1 MKWLVTLCCLLSIYT
16 FSIAQN
22 KIEDIKPLPIK
33 VKIAGEN
40 MQKVYLMD
48 IDKTSLTFFTNK
60 KQFKQNVLTDCSAC
74 QTVALDN
81 LDKLIVLGSKQHAGK
96 IAGGML
102 ALLITGIAAANPR
115 GDGLDAAA
123 TAGIYGTFYGG
134 GALALG
140 TAIDFLVN
148 NNQSKEVLNRHK
160 TQLVNKKKMNIAMVT
175 FFMDNSPLAQ
185 FERIQQQQQLA
196 LQEMIQEIKE
206 RPLMHQQR
214 FSFFSKVH
222 PVASGYLIGSDDTFI
237 YLSDNLFRLVE
248 DRAERPLNL
257 KKVKLTDI
265 FYYQID

>member
-1 MKWLVTLCCLLSIYT
+1 MKWLIILCYLLSIDV
-16 FSIAQN
+16 FSFAQN
-22 KIEDIKPLPIK
+22 KIEDIKLLPIK

-40 MQKVYLMD
+40 MQKAYLMD

-60 KQFKQNVLTDCSAC
+60 KQFKQNVLTDCKNC

-102 ALLITGIAAANPR
+102 ALLVTGIAAANPR

-134 GALALG
+134 GAIALG

-148 NNQSKEVLNRHK
+148 NTQNKEMLNRRK
-160 TQLVNKKKMNIAMVT
+160 KQLVNKRKLDVAIVT

-185 FERIQQQQQLA
+185 FERLQQQQELD
-196 LQEMIQEIKE
+196 LQEMIKE
-206 RPLMHQQR
+206 VNTNPLMHQQR
-214 FSFFSKVH
+214 FSFFSNIH
-222 PVASGYLIGSDDTFI
+222 PVVSGYLVGSDDDYI

-248 DRAERPLNL
+248 DREERPVNV
-257 KKVKLTDI
+257 KKVQLTDI
-265 FYYQID
+265 FYYQMD